1 MASRRSSARLAGDA
15 EVTQAVGRSGGG
27 GGAASKKRAAAG
39 GATVEEL
46 FGEPDKKKRR
56 PVSGCGRRV
65 GLIDGSFADL

>member
-39 GATVEEL
+39 GTTVEEV
-46 FGEPDKKKRR
+46 FGEPDKKRR
-56 PVSGCGRRV
+56 PVSGCGWRV
-65 GLIDGSFADL
+65 ELIDGLFADL